1 MKLHQIV
8 VNQLV
13 VKEFID
19 FLYAKKCYIFGIKS
33 RGIYN
38 LIEFGTQTEFNYFQD
53 HLDNVKNFY

>member
-8 VNQLV
+8 VNQIVLH
-13 VKEFID
+13 EFLN
-19 FLYAKKCYIFGIKS
+19 FLYAKKCYIFGIKT

-38 LIEFGTQTEFNYFQD
+38 LVEFGTHDEFNFFQD